1 MSFTQVPPPS
11 SFEVPTG
18 TCPDSRIAEHLMVA
32 DFETAVDC
40 CLAENRFADAFIIAR
55 IGGEELLQRTIDTYR
70 IGFPRVDRISTCQ
83 GIQKKNIFL
92 VRLKNYSEIYQNFR
106 IFENF

>member
-1 MSFTQVPPPS
+1 M
-11 SFEVPTG
+11 PTG

-70 IGFPRVDRISTCQ
+70 IGFPREFSRDKEAKIIKVGRVFTMVVVSILSHAEF
-83 GIQKKNIFL
+83 G
-92 VRLKNYSEIYQNFR
+92 QNDHWEDAPYF
-106 IFENF
+106 ILLSW